1 MSKSEAKAHL
11 DDLYKKRKRY
21 NDVVN
26 EGGEGLTHLMPLYE
40 FSSQYTRKFEP
51 EKQALFDRIDAKAKK
66 DYEDRMRELDE
77 KLNVMAVG
85 IRIRL
90 WII

>member
-26 EGGEGLTHLMPLYE
+26 EGGEGFNPFDAAIRE

-77 KLNVMAVG
+77 KIKRNG
-85 IRIRL
+85 S
-90 WII
+90 WYPD